1 LSFFLKQTS
10 QNDEKG
16 RKLCKQAGPRQGNA
30 NIHTHTHT
38 LNASMSL
45 HALPPSTLPAL
56 PPLNPSLPQVLAALA
71 PTFSLPPR
79 GQTVGARG
87 FRATGALA
95 DMPGDQLVPP
105 RQPSQPL
112 SQVKSSARPCTRV
125 GGLGMSKR
133 TPCAHARTNAH
144 LNGTHK
150 RKRQQQSQTRSG
162 LGAADWC

>member
-1 LSFFLKQTS
+1 MRRVG
-10 QNDEKG
+10 NCVN
-16 RKLCKQAGPRQGNA
+16 KLDRVKATPTY
-30 NIHTHTHT
+30 THTHT
-38 LNASMSL
+38 
-45 HALPPSTLPAL
+45 
-56 PPLNPSLPQVLAALA
+56 
-71 PTFSLPPR
+71 
-79 GQTVGARG
+79 
-87 FRATGALA
+87 